1 MFRLDGP
8 GRDGPGRAAAGEWK
22 RGRRWRGILYEAILQ
37 LLEFRIFHHARGVE
51 AGPEVGRGEGGTCR
65 EVNPLACI
73 YSNIIYYY
81 RGRLYIITAVDLYIY
96 CIMLNLRIH
105 H

>member
-22 RGRRWRGILYEAILQ
+22 RGRRWRGILYEAFLQ

-51 AGPEVGRGEGGTCR
+51 AGAEVGRGEGETCR

-73 YSNIIYYY
+73 YYYIYYN
-81 RGRLYIITAVDLYIY
+81 RGRLCIIAAVDLYIY
-96 CIMLNLRIH
+96 CIMLNLH
-105 H
+105 TCY